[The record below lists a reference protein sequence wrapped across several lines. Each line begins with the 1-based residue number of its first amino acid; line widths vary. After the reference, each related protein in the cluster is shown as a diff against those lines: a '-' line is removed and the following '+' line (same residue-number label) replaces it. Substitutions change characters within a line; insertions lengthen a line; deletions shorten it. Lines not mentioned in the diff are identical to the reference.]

1 MAYIIWHSI
10 NSILTFYL
18 ASFPTFFL
26 PFFLA
31 FILASILA
39 FFLAFYLTFY
49 SGILSGIYSDILFR
63 HSFCHSFCHSFWH
76 SIWHSFLAFCLTF
89 FSGILFGIYYTG
101 SLSDMGGAR
110 AHWVELAVE
119 VWQGRGWRREEGRRQ
134 TTPIKSPT
142 WQVLKLRFNWVTNV
156 GTIIL
161 LEAW

>member
-31 FILASILA
+31 FFLASILASILA
-39 FFLAFYLTFY
+39 FFLAFFSGILSGIY
-49 SGILSGIYSDILFR
+49 SGILSGIYSAF
-63 HSFCHSFCHSFWH
+63 
-76 SIWHSFLAFCLTF
+76 FLAFYLTF